1 MNDEQKLE
9 ANLAAVRMLGYV
21 PWHENGAVFY
31 RMPVT
36 AVDPGVAEIFPD
48 GIPAHFDMFTRAQ
61 DTLAVIE
68 HLLGFGIGIC
78 GAGTDGKGDNQCFI
92 WSERHQTH
100 IGDLFTDYRVAAGTA
115 VLSVMSRA

>member
-9 ANLAAVRMLGYV
+9 ANLAAVRMLGYE

-31 RMPVT
+31 RVPMT

-61 DTLAVIE
+61 DTLAVVKC
-68 HLLGFGIGIC
+68 LGDRFRVTIQ
-78 GAGTDGKGDNQCFI
+78 AERDGNW
-92 WSERHQTH
+92 WSYAIDEEVS
-100 IGDLFTDYRVAAGTA
+100 YEEAAAYA
-115 VLSVMSRA
+115 VLAIDRA